1 LDSDSSTPTITR
13 LATVIQTT
21 SPPPTR
27 KVNTVEPLV
36 AQPGQTYWK
45 APARQMTIPQP
56 FHHRE
61 KPATTVCPVAS
72 V

>member
-1 LDSDSSTPTITR
+1 
-13 LATVIQTT
+13 V
-21 SPPPTR
+21 
-27 KVNTVEPLV
+27 KTVEPLV

-45 APARQMTIPQP
+45 APARQMMMPQP

-61 KPATTVCPVAS
+61 NPATTVWPVAR